1 MVQMTQ
7 IITANISAILLLL
20 IINSHMKLQAA
31 GKGLLD
37 ARILRVMIN
46 LTMFQCLC
54 DTFVFWVD
62 GKDFPGAIEF
72 NWIGNIVYYVLNM
85 VIAFF
90 WPLFTEYKLT
100 NNYKKIKKL
109 AFFLAIPLVLCT
121 LLVITTPVTGIVFTV
136 SEDNLYART
145 GSYFAIPTLLVL
157 AYTIGGTMQVY
168 FNRKK
173 AGKYL
178 LFPATY
184 FVLPITV
191 TMLIQTYN
199 YGISM
204 KFIGIAIAITG
215 VYLGTQNESAY
226 IDSLCGVYNRRY
238 YNDYVCSFCNANK
251 KGKVITGVLVD
262 MDKFK
267 QINDNYG
274 HHAGDKALI
283 QFSAVL
289 REKMDKIGFVV
300 RYGGDEFVLLTKLGS
315 EMVEVALKEIR
326 EEIEKINAT
335 GENEF
340 KLAFSYGIATLSE
353 GGNEDAFF
361 IEMDKQM
368 YEMKERRKANVVV

>member
-1 MVQMTQ
+1 
-7 IITANISAILLLL
+7 
-20 IINSHMKLQAA
+20 
-31 GKGLLD
+31 
-37 ARILRVMIN
+37 
-46 LTMFQCLC
+46 
-54 DTFVFWVD
+54 
-62 GKDFPGAIEF
+62 
-72 NWIGNIVYYVLNM
+72 
-85 VIAFF
+85 
-90 WPLFTEYKLT
+90 
-100 NNYKKIKKL
+100 
-109 AFFLAIPLVLCT
+109 
-121 LLVITTPVTGIVFTV
+121 
-136 SEDNLYART
+136 
-145 GSYFAIPTLLVL
+145 
-157 AYTIGGTMQVY
+157 
-168 FNRKK
+168 
-173 AGKYL
+173 
-178 LFPATY
+178 
-184 FVLPITV
+184 
-191 TMLIQTYN
+191 
-199 YGISM
+199 
-204 KFIGIAIAITG
+204 
-215 VYLGTQNESAY
+215 
-226 IDSLCGVYNRRY
+226 
-238 YNDYVCSFCNANK
+238 
-251 KGKVITGVLVD
+251 